1 MAHKKCEKCKTG
13 RARHTLVEIKKY
25 SSVGPTTG
33 GHSGIKEIKNLSLC
47 KNCYKGLASTQVME
61 GGMDDNEN
69 RLARIEKK
77 IDELINRFHK
87 LENTDIRQEMRI
99 DQLEKRVEA
108 YNDSLKRY
116 FERLETLENKT
127 AKAALQVWGEIG
139 SIALS
144 VIITAIITFFLVYLG
159 VKK

>member
-1 MAHKKCEKCKTG
+1 
-13 RARHTLVEIKKY
+13 L
-25 SSVGPTTG
+25 
-33 GHSGIKEIKNLSLC
+33 
-47 KNCYKGLASTQVME
+47 E

-99 DQLEKRVEA
+99 NELEKRVEA
-108 YNDSLKRY
+108 HGDSLRRY
-116 FERLETLENKT
+116 FERLEILEDKP
-127 AKAALQVWGEIG
+127 AKAALQVWGKIG

-144 VIITAIITFFLVYLG
+144 VIITVIITFFLVYMG
-159 VKK
+159 VTK